1 VLAIAIDGVTP
12 LMLAAS
18 KGQKAAIELLG
29 QKGADP
35 NVSDKCTPFF
45 LFLAAFVYYFG
56 TAQLERPR

>member
-1 VLAIAIDGVTP
+1 
-12 LMLAAS
+12 MLAAS